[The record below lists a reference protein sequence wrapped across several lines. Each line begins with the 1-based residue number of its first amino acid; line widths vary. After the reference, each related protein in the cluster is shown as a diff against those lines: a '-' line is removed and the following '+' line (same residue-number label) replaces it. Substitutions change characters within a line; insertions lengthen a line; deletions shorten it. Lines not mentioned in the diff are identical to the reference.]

1 MKDASNPF
9 SYHYEPE
16 VDISESL
23 DPEMASYY
31 LSLIGIIRWMVE
43 LRRIDIVTELSMLLS
58 KNEYPRKGYFVDDL
72 HIMSDLKG
80 NTTIAWLLTRPFR
93 RLFTRTL
100 RMRNNGQPF
109 MVKLRRRSL

>member
-80 NTTIAWLLTRPFR
+80 KHNYCLALDPTFPEIVYEDFE
-93 RLFTRTL
+93 
-100 RMRNNGQPF
+100 NE
-109 MVKLRRRSL
+109 K